1 MSYTAAKNAALVD
14 QINDADRAQF
24 DTGARGIQRFLV
36 GGNDLTFAIEAYAR
50 EVGRRLNHDL
60 PLRAFTQTIYAGPLI
75 VQPQQ
80 GEQAITSRSSSAR
93 WNDWIYVYGYT
104 ATVAGLRFVTEQGNF
119 PSPAPNTL
127 FIDPRDYVLCSITD
141 SSNQAVTIANISGL
155 PDALINGIPLSEFAG
170 KGGLVNNVL
179 ATGYSAG
186 SQLVANFSTAPNS
199 GIERIAWVSLT
210 CHYVRLPLW

>member
-14 QINDADRAQF
+14 GLNESDRAQF

-36 GGNDLTFAIEAYAR
+36 GGNDLTFAIESYAR

-75 VQPQQ
+75 VVPGQ
-80 GEQAITSRSSSAR
+80 GEQAITTRSSSAR

-104 ATVAGLRFVTEQGNF
+104 ATVAGLRFQSQEQ
-119 PSPAPNTL
+119 SPVAPNTFFL
-127 FIDPRDYVLCSITD
+127 DPRDYVLCSITD

-170 KGGLVNNVL
+170 KGGLVNNIL

-186 SQLVANFSTAPNS
+186 SQLVANFATAPNC
-199 GIERIAWVSLT
+199 GIERVAWVSLS

>member
-14 QINDADRAQF
+14 GLNEADRAQF

-36 GGNDLTFAIEAYAR
+36 GGNDLTFAIESYAR

-60 PLRAFTQTIYAGPLI
+60 PLRAFTQTIYAGPL
-75 VQPQQ
+75 VVVPPQ
-80 GEQAITSRSSSAR
+80 GEQAITTRSSAAR

-104 ATVAGLRFVTEQGNF
+104 ATVAGLRFVVN
-119 PSPAPNTL
+119 SPQAPTTQ

-170 KGGLVNNVL
+170 KGGLVNNIL
-179 ATGYSAG
+179 ATGYSAR
-186 SQLVANFSTAPNS
+186 SQLVANFATAPNS
-199 GIERIAWVSLT
+199 GIERIAWVSLS

>member
-75 VQPQQ
+75 VQPQP

-104 ATVAGLRFVTEQGNF
+104 ATVAGLRFEDKSALQPTGQF
-119 PSPAPNTL
+119 Y
-127 FIDPRDYVLCSITD
+127 DPRDYVLCSITD